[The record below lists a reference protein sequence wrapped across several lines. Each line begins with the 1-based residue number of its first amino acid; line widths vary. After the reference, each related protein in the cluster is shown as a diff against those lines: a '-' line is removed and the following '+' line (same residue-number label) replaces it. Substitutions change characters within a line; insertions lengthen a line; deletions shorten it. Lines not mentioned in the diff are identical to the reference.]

1 MGNWRPIMGT
11 LRRKTGLLSL
21 AIGLLA
27 FVLLASTF
35 TPSPLPAPPPFAGP
49 LPTASPPAGMAVFQ
63 LPTGVTHR
71 SAAFA
76 YRGGSFGDR
85 REFAMTAV
93 LVKHPGGDLLIDTGF
108 GRDIDAQFA
117 TMPLPFRIIT
127 SYTYA
132 RSAAEQLDAAGYDR
146 KALRAIV
153 LTHGHWDH
161 VSGIPDFPGTPVWVT
176 AEEHRFIRGGGR
188 NHGARAELPRR
199 ALRGVRTSRVQ
210 VPGVSRGAATC
221 SAMARSSSCLR
232 RVTPPGSVI
241 VFLTTPTGR
250 RYAMVGDLAWQREG
264 ITEREERPWVQRLFA
279 DVDPAEVRANL
290 LHMGAIAARFPEITL
305 VPAHEARRFA
315 EMPLLPADGR

>member
-1 MGNWRPIMGT
+1 MGT

-117 TMPLPFRIIT
+117 TMPSSFRIIT

-161 VSGIPDFPGTPVWVT
+161 VSGIPDFPGTPVWAT
-176 AEEHRFIRGGGR
+176 AEEHRFIREGGAITALARSFPDARYEEYAVPRGPVPGFPEEPRRVRRWLGRRRACAGSHPRIGYRVPHDADGEAVCHGGG
-188 NHGARAELPRR
+188 
-199 ALRGVRTSRVQ
+199 
-210 VPGVSRGAATC
+210 PGVAARRDHRARGAPLGCRGCSRTWTRAKCGPTC
-221 SAMARSSSCLR
+221 S
-232 RVTPPGSVI
+232 TWG
-241 VFLTTPTGR
+241 
-250 RYAMVGDLAWQREG
+250 
-264 ITEREERPWVQRLFA
+264 
-279 DVDPAEVRANL
+279 
-290 LHMGAIAARFPEITL
+290 
-305 VPAHEARRFA
+305 
-315 EMPLLPADGR
+315 

>member
-1 MGNWRPIMGT
+1 MGT

-176 AEEHRFIRGGGR
+176 AEEHRFIREGG
-188 NHGARAELPRR
+188 AIT
-199 ALRGVRTSRVQ
+199 AL
-210 VPGVSRGAATC
+210 
-221 SAMARSSSCLR
+221 ARSFPDARYEEYALDGGPYLGFPRSRDVFGDGS
-232 RVTPPGSVI
+232 VVVVPAPGHTPGLVI

-305 VPAHEARRFA
+305 VPAHEARGFA